1 MKTGPCLNQQR
12 NSHVAA
18 TCRYVANLFSL
29 LSSEGSTLQR
39 SATDSVAM
47 AHGSVGTLSH
57 HPGDAS
63 DRWIVLR
70 SIDWL
75 CRQGGG
81 KGFLTLQIAF
91 GVGGVLGWWARGRV
105 EGSGDEN
112 WVWSSSPDPHGKS
125 HWDSSH
131 LFSHFQPACA
141 IAG

>member
-1 MKTGPCLNQQR
+1 METGPCLNQQQQGY
-12 NSHVAA
+12 VAA

-29 LSSEGSTLQR
+29 LNSEGSTLQR

-47 AHGSVGTLSH
+47 AHGTVGTLSH

-81 KGFLTLQIAF
+81 KGFLKLQIAF
-91 GVGGVLGWWARGRV
+91 GVGGLMGWWARGRV
-105 EGSGDEN
+105 EGSGEGN
-112 WVWSSSPDPHGKS
+112 WVWTSCPHPHGKS
-125 HWDSSH
+125 QWDSCQF
-131 LFSHFQPACA
+131 FSKYPCPRP
-141 IAG
+141 IAE